1 MQDSRSKRGDTK
13 QKEFTID
20 EDFFHSVIMP
30 GIYHTIVAGLRQE
43 YIPLFNLIFSIEIA
57 LKKGTISSNEKSF
70 FLVNFTQIKNFYD
83 WRLNIHKP
91 STIPSG
97 FANSNDDQRIK
108 INQYN
113 ELKKE
118 ILKIYPDT
126 RKFFE
131 TIEIKIGKEYTFKDA
146 S

>member
-1 MQDSRSKRGDTK
+1 M
-13 QKEFTID
+13 
-20 EDFFHSVIMP
+20 
-30 GIYHTIVAGLRQE
+30 
-43 YIPLFNLIFSIEIA
+43 
-57 LKKGTISSNEKSF
+57 KKGTISSNEKSF